1 MFTGFKAVATG
12 FSHHEQPCQ
21 DAADAVVRERLGIAL
36 VADGHGSR
44 RHFRSERGAQF
55 AVAVAKEAITQFVE
69 MAQGRNMGLGDA
81 GPGDKK
87 AEERIRQLK
96 SNIIYRWREEV
107 LRDLRDRPFTEE
119 ERDICAEHHIDP
131 NAENDLVAVYGST
144 LLGAVLTE
152 RFWFAIQIGDGA
164 CLIITEAGTAETG
177 IAKDA
182 LLEFGRTTSLCNLDA
197 LLSFKHRF
205 GDVPIVGITVA
216 SDGVTDSF
224 IPEKYKDFTMRLL
237 KRFIDD
243 PAQAERNLQDFLP
256 KLSELGSNDD
266 VSIAGVFN
274 LSKGKAALEKNLSGE
289 VLLDGSA
296 AGGVIMRSVLC
307 DGD

>member
-1 MFTGFKAVATG
+1 MFTGFKAVAPG
-12 FSHHEQPCQ
+12 FSHRELCQ
-21 DAADAVVRERLGIAL
+21 DAADAVGTERAGIAL

-44 RHFRSERGAQF
+44 RHFRSALGAKF
-55 AVAVAKEAITQFVE
+55 AVEVAKEAITGFLE
-69 MAQGRNMGLGDA
+69 AALGNTGFWDSAAAA
-81 GPGDKK
+81 GGKQADQC
-87 AEERIRQLK
+87 IRQLK

-107 LRDLRDRPFTEE
+107 LRDLSGRPFTDE
-119 ERDICAEHHIDP
+119 ERGICAEHHINP
-131 NAENDLVAVYGST
+131 EAEDKNDLVAVYGST

-152 RFWFAIQIGDGA
+152 RFWFAIQIGDGG

-182 LLEFGRTTSLCNLDA
+182 LLEFGRTTSLCNFDA
-197 LLSFKHRF
+197 LVSFKHRF

-224 IPEKYKDFTMRLL
+224 IPEKYKDFTIRLL

-243 PAQAERNLQDFLP
+243 PDQAERSLRDFLP

-274 LSKGKAALEKNLSGE
+274 LSKGKAALENISSGIFM
-289 VLLDGSA
+289 DGSWRLA
-296 AGGVIMRSVLC
+296 PSL
-307 DGD
+307 